1 MNHLAHPLIA
11 LAIQSVIAMVT
22 GNWWT
27 GAAAGSAY
35 FMGREYAQA
44 EHRNI
49 EHNYDGQRTKMPFW
63 GGLQLRAWTLKGIT
77 DFVYPTAAVI
87 AVALIA
93 KHTHP

>member
-35 FMGREYAQA
+35 FVGREYAQA

-49 EHNYDGQRTKMPFW
+49 ERNYDGQRTKMPFW

-77 DFVYPTAAVI
+77 DFVYPTAAVV